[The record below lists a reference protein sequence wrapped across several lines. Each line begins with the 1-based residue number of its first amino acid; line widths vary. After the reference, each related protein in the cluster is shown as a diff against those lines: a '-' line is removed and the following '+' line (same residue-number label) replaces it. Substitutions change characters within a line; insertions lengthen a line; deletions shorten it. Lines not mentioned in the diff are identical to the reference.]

1 MEGLAGGIALI
12 ILFIIMPIL
21 EFLIY
26 RIFKNK

>member
-1 MEGLAGGIALI
+1 MGGLGGGIALI

-21 EFLIY
+21 EFLID